1 MNAADT
7 VLPLQPLDRDRF
19 APFGEIIAIDPTR
32 APLLINDG
40 TAQRHHALAHI
51 DIDAAGAAV
60 LSLFRAQPRALPFR
74 LQMLERHPLGSQAFV
89 PLHPQTRYIVV
100 VATADRRPQAFL
112 AQGVGINLQRNV
124 WHHPLLALDRESDF
138 LVADR
143 AGPGHNCEECELADG
158 PWWLEPLPA

>member
-1 MNAADT
+1 MTSRAVHA
-7 VLPLQPLDRDRF
+7 LPLTRDAF
-19 APFGEIIAIDPTR
+19 ASFGDVIET
-32 APLLINDG
+32 
-40 TAQRHHALAHI
+40 
-51 DIDAAGAAV
+51 AGARHFPINGGMCERYHDLAAV
-60 LSLFRAQPRALPFR
+60 QAGGPNARVLISVFRGKPYAMPLR
-74 LQMLERHPLGSQAFV
+74 LTLVERHPLGSQAFV